1 MRVLV
6 TGADGFVG
14 SHVVSE
20 LLAQSHSVVAGG
32 RGPAANGPLVPDD
45 PDGSELPPRVPCD
58 VTSAGEIERVFSD
71 HRPTHVVHA
80 AAITPDRRTETEES
94 RRVLETNE
102 LGTLAV
108 LLAAARHGVERFV
121 YVGSSAVYAG
131 AEPNALLAEEAP
143 LCAECGLYALSKL
156 AAERLCDW
164 ARGQFGVD
172 TRIVR
177 LGPVY
182 GPLER
187 PTASRKT
194 MSTVHAAIRLALAGE
209 PLRTP
214 AAAAER
220 RRDWIHGQDAARAM
234 IALLAAPSPSH
245 RIYNLSG
252 AAVTTERLLAAVA
265 AAVPGTRIEWVSDRE
280 QANVPVPGPD
290 AAGRNLDCRRLRD
303 DIGVRPP
310 IGIEAG
316 VRDEVARLAVP
327 DGTHGTKEDA

>member
-6 TGADGFVG
+6 TGAGGFVG
-14 SHVVSE
+14 AHLVDE
-20 LLAQSHSVVAGG
+20 LLAQGHAVVAGG
-32 RGPAANGPLVPDD
+32 RGSAAGDRPVPEGREAPAL
-45 PDGSELPPRVPCD
+45 VPCD
-58 VTSAGEIERVFSD
+58 VTSAAEVERAFAE

-80 AAITPDRRTETEES
+80 AAVTPDRRTETEEG

-108 LLAAARHGVERFV
+108 LLAAARHGVERV
-121 YVGSSAVYAG
+121 VSVGSSAVYAG
-131 AEPNALLAEEAP
+131 AEPGALLTEAAP
-143 LCAECGLYALSKL
+143 LCAECGLYALSKIG
-156 AAERLCDW
+156 AERLCDW
-164 ARGQFGVD
+164 ARGRFDLD
-172 TRIVR
+172 TRTVR

-182 GPLER
+182 GPFER
-187 PTASRKT
+187 PTASRRA

-209 PLRTP
+209 PLRAP

-234 IALLAAPSPSH
+234 IALLAAPAPSH
-245 RIYNLSG
+245 HVYNLSG

-265 AAVPGTRIEWVSDRE
+265 AAVPGTRIEWVGDRDR
-280 QANVPVPGPD
+280 ANVPAPGAA

-303 DIGVRPP
+303 DLGVRPP

-316 VRDEVARLAVP
+316 VRDAVARFVAP
-327 DGTHGTKEDA
+327 DGARGGKGEA